1 MVVLKYPAMRLKLL
15 VLLTLCLLIAAVPF
29 AARAQE
35 SGDLLARVN
44 NLRAQNGVPPYS
56 LNGALS
62 AAAQQQ
68 AQWIVDTGNVAH
80 THPDGSG
87 PRTRALANGYP
98 SIDVGENIYGGT
110 NADVN
115 DAWTFWVNS
124 GIHFQGMVNPRHQEI
139 GIGVAHGGWGSAYV
153 LVFGGNGAPPPVS
166 AGGSGNNGGGN
177 AAAAAG
183 PPAYVGG
190 LDENGNIKHI
200 VQPGDTLGDIAL
212 IYGYTWSDL
221 PYMMQLNGM
230 SNVRDLE
237 VGSIFLVPPK
247 GGTLTPTPDNR
258 PPTETPV
265 PTAIPPS
272 ITPFVM
278 VTNTP
283 MTSDTIPTPD
293 IVTTAIATP
302 IATAGGNVAPPD
314 DTGGT
319 LVAALPTPET
329 VIASSGMPRMS
340 SETWIMIALGVQVV
354 IVVGAG
360 IEFLRRVV
368 KRRRR

>member
-1 MVVLKYPAMRLKLL
+1 MRLKLF
-15 VLLTLCLLIAAVPF
+15 VLLMLCLLIGVASVQ
-29 AARAQE
+29 AQE

-44 NLRAQNGVPPYS
+44 NLRAQNGVPGYS
-56 LNGALS
+56 LNSALS
-62 AAAQQQ
+62 VAAQQQ
-68 AQWIVDTGNVAH
+68 AQWIVDTGTVAH

-87 PRTRALANGYP
+87 PRTRALSAGYP

-110 NADVN
+110 NASAN

-166 AGGSGNNGGGN
+166 AGGAGNSGGAQSAN
-177 AAAAAG
+177 AG

-190 LDENGNIKHI
+190 LDDMGNIKHI
-200 VQPGDTLGDIAL
+200 VQGGDTLGDIAL

-221 PYMMQLNGM
+221 PRMMALNNI

-247 GGTLTPTPDNR
+247 DGTFTPTPDNR
-258 PPTETPV
+258 PPTETPF

-283 MTSDTIPTPD
+283 VSGDIIPIPKITQP
-293 IVTTAIATP
+293 ATP
-302 IATAGGNVAPPD
+302 IATAGGDVAPPGD
-314 DTGGT
+314 DSGT
-319 LVAALPTPET
+319 VVAALPTPGSALTSATEP
-329 VIASSGMPRMS
+329 PRMS
-340 SETWIMIALGVQVV
+340 SQTWIMIALGVQVV
-354 IVVGAG
+354 IVLGAG
-360 IEFLRRVV
+360 IEFMRRVL
-368 KRRRR
+368 KRRR

>member
-1 MVVLKYPAMRLKLL
+1 MRWKLL
-15 VLLTLCLLIAAVPF
+15 LLSMLCLLIVAVAVP
-29 AARAQE
+29 AQAQE

-68 AQWIVDTGNVAH
+68 AQWIVDTGTVAH

-110 NADVN
+110 NAGVN

-139 GIGVAHGGWGSAYV
+139 GIGVAHGGWGAAYV

-166 AGGSGNNGGGN
+166 SGGSSNNGGGGLS
-177 AAAAAG
+177 AASG
-183 PPAYVGG
+183 PPAYMGG
-190 LDENGNIKHI
+190 VDEMGNIKHI
-200 VQPGDTLGDIAL
+200 VQGGDTLGDIAL
-212 IYGYTWSDL
+212 IYGYTWADL
-221 PYMMQLNGM
+221 PRMMELNGI

-247 GGTLTPTPDNR
+247 DGTFTPTPDNR

-283 MTSDTIPTPD
+283 EAGGIVPTPN
-293 IVTTAIATP
+293 ISPPATA
-302 IATAGGNVAPPD
+302 IATAGGDVAPPSD
-314 DTGGT
+314 DGTT
-319 LVAALPTPET
+319 LVAAVPTPGT
-329 VIASSGMPRMS
+329 VLASASEPPRMS
-340 SETWIMIALGVQVV
+340 AQTWIMIALGVQVV
-354 IVVGAG
+354 IVFGAG
-360 IEFLRRVV
+360 VEFLRRVI
-368 KRRRR
+368 KRRR

>member
-1 MVVLKYPAMRLKLL
+1 MRWKLL
-15 VLLTLCLLIAAVPF
+15 YILCLLIVGVAVP
-29 AARAQE
+29 AKAQE
-35 SGDLLARVN
+35 AGDLLARVN

-56 LNGALS
+56 LNSALS

-68 AQWIVDTGNVAH
+68 AQWIVDTGTVAH

-110 NADVN
+110 NAGVG

-124 GIHFQGMVNPRHQEI
+124 GVHFQGMVNPRHQEI
-139 GIGVAHGGWGSAYV
+139 GIGVAHGGWGAAYV

-166 AGGSGNNGGGN
+166 AGGSSGNNGGGGQ
-177 AAAAAG
+177 AVAAG

-190 LDENGNIKHI
+190 VDEQGNIKHI
-200 VQPGDTLGDIAL
+200 VQAGDTLGDIAL

-221 PYMMQLNGM
+221 PRMMALNGI

-247 GGTLTPTPDNR
+247 DGNYTATPDTR

-278 VTNTP
+278 ATNTP
-283 MTSDTIPTPD
+283 ESDSSGIIPTPN
-293 IVTTAIATP
+293 ISPPATA
-302 IATAGGNVAPPD
+302 IATAGGNVAPPSD
-314 DTGGT
+314 EGATV
-319 LVAALPTPET
+319 VAAVPTPGT
-329 VIASSGMPRMS
+329 VQASVGEPPRVTAQ
-340 SETWIMIALGVQVV
+340 TWIMIAVGMQVV
-354 IVVGAG
+354 IVLGAG
-360 IEFLRRVV
+360 IEFLRRVI
-368 KRRRR
+368 RRRR